1 MRETAEDIDMNAQN
15 PAGCCGDRRID
26 LIPID
31 RDKWGRC
38 PLCMALAAGGAILG
52 WSFTLSFW
60 LLVSDQRIT
69 LGIAGAAL
77 GFTVVLALHVIA
89 HRVRNARRRS

>member
-1 MRETAEDIDMNAQN
+1 MDMNPQD
-15 PAGCCGDRRID
+15 PVGCCGGRRVD

-38 PLCMALAAGGAILG
+38 PLCIALAGAGAVMG

-60 LLVSDQRIT
+60 LLYSDPRIT
-69 LGIAGAAL
+69 LGLAGVAL
-77 GFTVVLALHVIA
+77 CFTVVLALHVIA
-89 HRVRNARRRS
+89 HLARNARRSP

>member
-1 MRETAEDIDMNAQN
+1 MNQQN
-15 PAGCCGDRRID
+15 AAGCCGGRQAS

-38 PLCMALAAGGAILG
+38 PLCIALAAAGAIMG

-60 LLVSDQRIT
+60 LLFSDPRIV
-69 LGIAGAAL
+69 LGLAGVAL
-77 GFTVVLALHVIA
+77 CFTVVLALHVIA
-89 HRVRNARRRS
+89 HLVRSARQNS